1 MSTFTVRG
9 RTNIRIRRFNH
20 TEEYAHANGGDEKT
34 KVELEA
40 KGMIAK
46 IMEMKK

>member
-20 TEEYAHANGGDEKT
+20 TEEYAQANGGDEKT
-34 KVELEA
+34 KVEA
-40 KGMIAK
+40 KGMVAK
-46 IMEMKK
+46 IIEMKK

>member
-1 MSTFTVRG
+1 M
-9 RTNIRIRRFNH
+9 RIRTRRFDH

-34 KVELEA
+34 KVEA
-40 KGMIAK
+40 KGMVTK